1 MKKSILFILFL
12 IAAMIAP
19 AQATAPLPSGE
30 GHGGGSAPSVKYVFY
45 FIGDGMG
52 VNQINVTETYL
63 AALKGKIGFEPILMS
78 SFPVVGLVNTYSA
91 TNGVTDSAAGGT
103 ALSSGVKTK
112 NGAIGVLEDLETPVN
127 SIAYWA
133 QQSGKAVGVATSVA
147 ITHATP
153 ASFYGHQPSRQMYYE
168 LGQDLCRSGYDF
180 FAGSD
185 FHRPNTKEG
194 EPSLREQAKAAGY
207 TIVAG
212 NYKDY
217 ERRGRKAEKLI
228 LLQSDEQNEKL
239 SSDHLPYSLDQTKD
253 DLTLEQIT
261 RAGINFLMS
270 KQKDGFFFQIE
281 GGMIDYACH
290 RNDIGNAINEVL
302 DMDKAVRVAYEFYQQ
317 HPDETIIVIS
327 ADHETGGLVMGKG
340 PYELHTDLLRYQRKS
355 IDELKWM
362 LTQQYNKAPKKFTQ
376 AAVEKVLKAQMGF
389 GSGIT
394 LDEKQQQRLQGRWNN
409 IEKAISD
416 VNGLAADATADART
430 KANNDVKGRISDLC
444 ETVKHMLSEQALIS
458 WASGGHSNG
467 YVPVYA
473 VGPGTEVFQGRIDNI
488 EIAPAIARIAGY
500 TVSQ

>member
-1 MKKSILFILFL
+1 MKQRILSLLTAAFIALV
-12 IAAMIAP
+12 
-19 AQATAPLPSGE
+19 AQAE
-30 GHGGGSAPSVKYVFY
+30 VKYVFY

-63 AALKGKIGFEPILMS
+63 AALKGKIGFEPICMA

-103 ALSSGVKTK
+103 ALACGKKTK
-112 NGAIGVLEDLETPVN
+112 NGAIGVLEDLETPVT
-127 SIAYWA
+127 SIAVWA
-133 QQSGKAVGVATSVA
+133 QKAGKAVGVATNVA

-168 LGQDLCRSGYDF
+168 LGQDLCRSGFDF
-180 FAGSD
+180 FAGCD
-185 FHRPNTKEG
+185 FHTPNTKAG
-194 EPSLREQAKAAGY
+194 EPTLREQATAAGY
-207 TIVAG
+207 TILTG
-212 NYKDY
+212 GYK
-217 ERRGRKAEKLI
+217 EFQKKGMKADKLI
-228 LLQSDEQNEKL
+228 LFQSDYQNEKL
-239 SSDHLPYSLDQTKD
+239 GSDHIPYALDQDKN

-261 RAGINFLMS
+261 RAGISYLMS

-302 DMDKAVRVAYEFYQQ
+302 DMDRAVKVAYEFYLQ

-327 ADHETGGLVMGKG
+327 ADHETGGLVMGRG

-362 LTQQYNKAPKKFTQ
+362 LQEQYKKSPKKFTK
-376 AAVEKVLKAQMGF
+376 AAVEKQLKDLMGF

-394 LDEKQQQRLQGRWNN
+394 LDEKQQQRLDGRWNN
-409 IEKAISD
+409 VEKAIS
-416 VNGLAADATADART
+416 AASALPSDADADARK
-430 KANNDVKGRISDLC
+430 KAANDVKARISDMC
-444 ETVKHMLSEQALIS
+444 ETVKHIISEQALIS

-473 VGPGTEVFQGRIDNI
+473 VGPSTEVFQGRIDNI
-488 EIAPAIARIAGY
+488 EIAPAMARIAGY
-500 TVSQ
+500 TIDE